1 MWLCCS
7 TTSQWK
13 KWTIFWTNITLIH
26 PNSSTKATLLWR
38 EGNLG
43 VLGCGVTR
51 WQSRNCKKTRV
62 KLYRTCVAVCK
73 SHKQLDNKIN
83 VCLLQIPRKK
93 TQGRPWWGGVTN
105 YIYNYNMYVSR
116 RTTTRLRREQMT
128 RITITKTAA
137 RAFVNICQAH
147 QRYCHKQFSWD
158 WSKGLKS
165 KTRKYSGN
173 SSKYCFVIKL

>member
-1 MWLCCS
+1 MCVCCKYHE
-7 TTSQWK
+7 K
-13 KWTIFWTNITLIH
+13 KLKVG
-26 PNSSTKATLLWR
+26 PGGGSD
-38 EGNLG
+38 
-43 VLGCGVTR
+43 
-51 WQSRNCKKTRV
+51 
-62 KLYRTCVAVCK
+62 
-73 SHKQLDNKIN
+73 QL
-83 VCLLQIPRKK
+83 
-93 TQGRPWWGGVTN
+93 